1 MAKRLTR
8 WLVLALLAGLLGAAS
23 DLGAEIEGIRLE
35 VDGLS
40 CPFCALGLD
49 KRLKQRAGLEGIQV
63 HLKQG
68 VTEASLP
75 EGHGLD
81 VGKVRRAV
89 QEAGFTLRG
98 IKLTVVGTIRQD
110 GGQVTATSRHDGTKF
125 LLFDAEHQESEA
137 GSTLSPALRQQ
148 LEHAEQTKML
158 VKLSGLVHEHAGLP
172 AGLMIESFEELAE

>member
-1 MAKRLTR
+1 MRLI
-8 WLVLALLAGLLGAAS
+8 LGMLIVALGLTGVAIPEGA
-23 DLGAEIEGIRLE
+23 AEIEGLQLQ

-49 KRLKQRAGLEGIQV
+49 KRLRQRAGLEGIQV

-68 VTEASLP
+68 VTEAALP
-75 EGHGLD
+75 HGQGLD
-81 VGKVRRAV
+81 VGKVQRAV

-98 IKLTVVGTIRQD
+98 IKLTVIGKISRD
-110 GGQVTATSRHDGTKF
+110 GENFTVVSRHDGTTF

-137 GSTLSPALRQQ
+137 GAVLSPALRQQ
-148 LEHAEQTKML
+148 LEHAQQTKRL
-158 VKLSGLVHEHAGLP
+158 VKLSGSVHEHAGLP

>member
-1 MAKRLTR
+1 MHN
-8 WLVLALLAGLLGAAS
+8 GAAILLVM
-23 DLGAEIEGIRLE
+23 LGPVLSGSAPVAAEIEGLQLQ

-68 VTEASLP
+68 VTEAAFP
-75 EGHGLD
+75 QGQGLD
-81 VGKVRRAV
+81 VEKVRRAV

-98 IKLTVVGTIRQD
+98 ITLTVIGKISRDGEHLTVV
-110 GGQVTATSRHDGTKF
+110 SRHDGTTF
-125 LLFDAEHQESEA
+125 LLFDAEHQDDEA
-137 GSTLSPALRQQ
+137 DSTLNQVLRQQ
-148 LEHAEQTKML
+148 LEHAQQTNKL
-158 VKLSGLVHEHAGLP
+158 VKVSGLVHEHAGLP

>member
-1 MAKRLTR
+1 MVVGI
-8 WLVLALLAGLLGAAS
+8 LVAALGFTGLAIPES
-23 DLGAEIEGIRLE
+23 SAEIEGIQLQ

-68 VTEASLP
+68 VTEAALP
-75 EGHGLD
+75 HGQGLD

-98 IKLTVVGTIRQD
+98 IQLTVIGTIGRD
-110 GGQVTATSRHDGTKF
+110 GDHMTVTSRHDGTTF
-125 LLFDAEHQESEA
+125 LLFDADHQESEA
-137 GSTLSPALRQQ
+137 DSTLSPALRQQ
-148 LEHAEQTKML
+148 LEHAHQTKRL

-172 AGLMIESFEELAE
+172 AGLMVESLEELAE

>member
-1 MAKRLTR
+1 MRLM
-8 WLVLALLAGLLGAAS
+8 LGMLIVAFGLLGPATPKSA
-23 DLGAEIEGIRLE
+23 AEIEGLQLQ

-68 VTEASLP
+68 VTEAALP
-75 EGHGLD
+75 HGQGLD
-81 VGKVRRAV
+81 VGKVQQAV

-98 IKLTVVGTIRQD
+98 IKLTVIGKISRD
-110 GGQVTATSRHDGTKF
+110 GENFTVVSRHDGTTF

-137 GSTLSPALRQQ
+137 GSALSQALRQR
-148 LEHAEQTKML
+148 LEHAQQTDQL
-158 VKLSGLVHEHAGLP
+158 VKLSGLVHKHAGLP
-172 AGLMIESFEELAE
+172 AGLMVESVEAPAE

>member
-1 MAKRLTR
+1 MGKRLTR
-8 WLVLALLAGLLGAAS
+8 WLVLVLFAGMLGAS
-23 DLGAEIEGIRLE
+23 DLPAEIEGIQLQ

-68 VTEASLP
+68 VTEAALP
-75 EGHGLD
+75 PGQGID
-81 VGKVRRAV
+81 AGNIRRAV

-98 IKLTVVGTIRQD
+98 IKLTVIGTINRD
-110 GGQVTATSRHDGTKF
+110 GENFTVVSRHDGTTF

-137 GSTLSPALRQQ
+137 GSALSQALRQQ
-148 LEHAEQTKML
+148 LEQAQQTDQL

>member
-1 MAKRLTR
+1 M
-8 WLVLALLAGLLGAAS
+8 LVAALGFTGPAIPESA
-23 DLGAEIEGIRLE
+23 AEIEGIQLQ

-68 VTEASLP
+68 VTEAALP
-75 EGHGLD
+75 RGHGIE

-98 IKLTVVGTIRQD
+98 IKLTVIGTISKD
-110 GGQVTATSRHDGTKF
+110 GDDVTVTSRHDGTTF
-125 LLFDAEHQESEA
+125 LLFDAEHQDTEA
-137 GSTLSPALRQQ
+137 GSTLSQALRQQ
-148 LEHAEQTKML
+148 LEHAQQTNRL

-172 AGLMIESFEELAE
+172 DGLMVESFEELTE

>member
-1 MAKRLTR
+1 MR
-8 WLVLALLAGLLGAAS
+8 LALGMLIVALGVTGAAIPES
-23 DLGAEIEGIRLE
+23 AAEIEGLQLQ

-68 VTEASLP
+68 VTEAALP
-75 EGHGLD
+75 HGQGLD
-81 VGKVRRAV
+81 VGKVRQAV

-98 IKLTVVGTIRQD
+98 IKLTVIGTISRKGD
-110 GGQVTATSRHDGTKF
+110 HVTVTSRHDGTKF
-125 LLFDAEHQESEA
+125 FLFDAEHQDTEA
-137 GSTLSPALRQQ
+137 GSTLSQVLRQQ
-148 LEHAEQTKML
+148 LEHAQQTNQL

-172 AGLMIESFEELAE
+172 DGLMVESFEELTE